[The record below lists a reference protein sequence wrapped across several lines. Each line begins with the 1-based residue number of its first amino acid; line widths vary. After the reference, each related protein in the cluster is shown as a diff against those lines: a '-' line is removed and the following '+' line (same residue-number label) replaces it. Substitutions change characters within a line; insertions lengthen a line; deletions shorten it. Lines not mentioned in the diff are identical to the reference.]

1 MTAPFVSVV
10 MPTYNRRERLRRA
23 IAAVAEQRVDVPFE
37 VVVVSDGSTDGTDDM
52 LAACEFENVRWF
64 GQPNGG
70 PAAARNRGIAEGT
83 GQLIVFV
90 DDDIIAAPGLIQAHV
105 DAHRRLGDDA
115 VVVGPMLDPSDF
127 DMAPWV
133 RWEQAMLRK
142 QYRALEAGEY
152 EATARQFYTGNA
164 SVRRDHIV
172 EAGGFDPAFR
182 RAEDVELAYRL
193 DDSGLRFAYEPAAVG
208 HHYAD
213 RSYDAWR
220 NAAYLYG
227 RNDVVFARDRGRGWI
242 FPFMAQKYRDHH
254 PLLRAFVAI
263 GVRSDA
269 LRRAEVRSFGA
280 IAGIAERLGA
290 DRIGRAAY
298 SAIYGIEYHCGARD
312 ELGGRAAFADLLE
325 GSHPGTLVGAR

>member
-1 MTAPFVSVV
+1 VTTPYVSVV
-10 MPTYNRRERLRRA
+10 MPTYNRCERLRRA
-23 IAAVAEQRVDVPFE
+23 VAAVAAQDVDVPFE
-37 VVVVSDGSTDGTDDM
+37 IVVVSDGSTDGTEQL
-52 LAACEFENVRWF
+52 LAASDVANLRWF
-64 GQPNGG
+64 EQANGG
-70 PAAARNRGIAEGT
+70 PAAARNRGIAEGS
-83 GQLIVFV
+83 GELIVFV

-127 DMAPWV
+127 EMAPWV

-142 QYRALEAGEY
+142 QYRALEAGVY

-164 SVRRDHIV
+164 SVRREHIV
-172 EAGGFDPAFR
+172 AAGAFDPTFR

-193 DDSGLRFAYEPAAVG
+193 DDRGLRFAYEPSAVG

-227 RNDVVFARDRGRGWI
+227 RNDVVFARDRGREWI
-242 FPFMAQKYRDHH
+242 LPFMARKYRDHH
-254 PLLRAFVAI
+254 PVLRTFI
-263 GVRSDA
+263 GLGVRSDA
-269 LRRAEVRSFGA
+269 IRRLEVQSFVVVA
-280 IAGIAERLGA
+280 KLAERL
-290 DRIGRAAY
+290 RLERFGRAAY

-312 ELGGRAAFADLLE
+312 ELGGSSAFRDLLDQ
-325 GSHPGTLVGAR
+325 